1 MNKFFIAVL
10 FFLLT
15 FSAYAETAVAT
26 FAGGCFW
33 CMEPAF
39 DKVDGVVSTTSG
51 YTGGAVKNPT
61 YEQVSGGNTGHYES
75 VQVAYDPSR
84 VSYEKLLDV
93 YWHNID
99 MFDAGGQFCDRGPQY
114 RAVIFY
120 NNDRQR
126 ELAEKSKLDLQSRVK
141 PGLKVVTAI
150 LPAKEFYPAEGYH
163 QDYYEKNPIRYKFY
177 RYSCGRDKRLEEV
190 QGLIRQK

>member
-1 MNKFFIAVL
+1 MNKFLIVVL
-10 FFLLT
+10 SSLLT
-15 FSAYAETAVAT
+15 FAVHAETAVAT

-39 DKVDGVVSTTSG
+39 DKVQGVVSTTSG
-51 YTGGAVKNPT
+51 YTGGEVVNPT

-75 VQVAYDPSR
+75 VQVVYDPSR
-84 VSYEKLLDV
+84 VGYEKLLEV

-120 NNDRQR
+120 HNDRQR
-126 ELAEKSKLDLQSRVK
+126 ELAERSKQDLQSRVES
-141 PGLKVVTAI
+141 GQKVVTAI
-150 LPAKEFYPAEGYH
+150 LPAREFYPAEGYH
-163 QDYYEKNPIRYKFY
+163 QDYYEKNPVRYKFY

-190 QGLIRQK
+190 QALIRQK